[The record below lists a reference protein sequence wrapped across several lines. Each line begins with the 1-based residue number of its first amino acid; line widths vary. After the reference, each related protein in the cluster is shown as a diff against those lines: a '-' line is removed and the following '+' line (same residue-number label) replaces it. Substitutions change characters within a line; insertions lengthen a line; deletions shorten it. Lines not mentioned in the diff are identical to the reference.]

1 MKRLSFSIMVFSSP
15 AFAHESVLPHA
26 HNGTHEPVIMALG
39 ATLIMVALYMT
50 SVILRKKRSR

>member
-1 MKRLSFSIMVFSSP
+1 
-15 AFAHESVLPHA
+15 SVLPHA